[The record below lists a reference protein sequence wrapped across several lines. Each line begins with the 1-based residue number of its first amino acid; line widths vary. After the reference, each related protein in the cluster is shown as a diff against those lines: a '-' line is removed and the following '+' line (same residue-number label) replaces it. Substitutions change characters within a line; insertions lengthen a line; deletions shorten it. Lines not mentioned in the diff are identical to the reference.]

1 MNAARVSRIDY
12 MLVTHYHADHVGG
25 VAPLACASADWH
37 VHRSRGHGRRQRRS
51 RVYDVPGSAEEGKNV
66 QATPG
71 DTIPVAGLKV
81 TVVASAGETIKTAL
95 PGAGQPNP
103 LCAEYKPQP
112 ADSSENAR
120 STGVVIAYG
129 AFRMLDLGDL
139 TWNIEHG
146 LACPANLI
154 GPVDLYLTTH
164 HGNQQSGPPALVHA
178 VRPRVAIQNNGADK
192 GGAPSAWHIVRN
204 SPGLQDLWQ
213 LHTANAGGHDANTAD
228 KFIANLNETT
238 AHMIKVS
245 AREDGSFTVTN
256 TRTRLTEDV
265 PSGGCPMTAPISVA
279 ELHGVYAV
287 PPLPR
292 NADARRTLNFDAAE
306 AVAAHIQAGGITR
319 YLYGGNAFLY
329 HITLDEYEVAA
340 GVAGRVSGAAMGD
353 PERRPL
359 VRPRDG
365 PGAPRCA
372 ATRSAAR

>member
-1 MNAARVSRIDY
+1 MTGTGMRPFATWIVLLALIPDGPVARIQAQAPSARPWTLFIDVEGGQATLVVSPTGESMLVDAGWAGFEGRDATRIPAAMDPARVSRIDY

-25 VAPLACASADWH
+25 VAPLASQVPLA
-37 VHRSRGHGRRQRRS
+37 RSSIAGPRS
-51 RVYDVPGSAEEGKNV
+51 KTARIRVYDVLEARK
-66 QATPG
+66 
-71 DTIPVAGLKV
+71 KV
-81 TVVASAGETIKTAL
+81 RTYRPRLRRHDSCRRTQGNRRPSAGETIKTAL

-112 ADSSENAR
+112 VDSSENAR

-256 TRTRLTEDV
+256 TRTRLTK
-265 PSGGCPMTAPISVA
+265 T
-279 ELHGVYAV
+279 Y
-287 PPLPR
+287 PPVG
-292 NADARRTLNFDAAE
+292 AR
-306 AVAAHIQAGGITR
+306 
-319 YLYGGNAFLY
+319 
-329 HITLDEYEVAA
+329 
-340 GVAGRVSGAAMGD
+340 
-353 PERRPL
+353 
-359 VRPRDG
+359 
-365 PGAPRCA
+365 
-372 ATRSAAR
+372 

>member
-1 MNAARVSRIDY
+1 MLIHAGPVARIQAQAPSAKTLEIYFIDVEGGQATLVVSPTGESMLVDAGWAGFEGRDAARIRAAMNAARVSRIDY

-25 VAPLACASADWH
+25 VAPLASQVPIGTFIDHGATVEDSADPAYTTYLEA
-37 VHRSRGHGRRQRRS
+37 RKK
-51 RVYDVPGSAEEGKNV
+51 GKNL

-256 TRTRLTEDV
+256 TRTRLTK
-265 PSGGCPMTAPISVA
+265 T
-279 ELHGVYAV
+279 Y
-287 PPLPR
+287 PPVG
-292 NADARRTLNFDAAE
+292 AR
-306 AVAAHIQAGGITR
+306 
-319 YLYGGNAFLY
+319 
-329 HITLDEYEVAA
+329 
-340 GVAGRVSGAAMGD
+340 
-353 PERRPL
+353 
-359 VRPRDG
+359 
-365 PGAPRCA
+365 
-372 ATRSAAR
+372 